1 MADTLG
7 AWNSQHYT
15 EKLECYYTGWGVGG
29 GGGLGSERFFSG
41 FQPSYYRTA
50 LLHPLESPSAIEVD
64 MLFPIQ

>member
-7 AWNSQHYT
+7 AWNLQHYT
-15 EKLECYYTGWGVGG
+15 EKLECYYTGV
-29 GGGLGSERFFSG
+29 GGGLGSERVFSG

-50 LLHPLESPSAIEVD
+50 LLHPLESTSAIEVD

>member
-7 AWNSQHYT
+7 AWNLQHYT
-15 EKLECYYTGWGVGG
+15 EKLDCYYM